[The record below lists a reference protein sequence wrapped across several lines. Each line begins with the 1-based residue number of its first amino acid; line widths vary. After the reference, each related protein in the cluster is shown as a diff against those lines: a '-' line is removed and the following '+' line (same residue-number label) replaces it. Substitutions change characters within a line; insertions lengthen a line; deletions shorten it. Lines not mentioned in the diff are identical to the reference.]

1 MTLAL
6 FKVPNTNNFVTL
18 EVILRSL
25 RGQSAIF
32 WRDQSCS
39 LDKLWSTTK
48 NRYLAQ
54 FQVPNTSRGQLQVLE
69 VILRSFEGCFEVKV
83 FFCKLKVVEWI
94 SHLKVVQRSR
104 CKFFCKL
111 KVVEWISCQIKKVSL
126 QLYLKCHTHPDDIS
140 GLQGSF

>member
-1 MTLAL
+1 MHWTTLIFNQEKIMTLAL

-83 FFCKLKVVEWI
+83 FFLQAQSSWMDKSFEGRLEVKVQIFLQAQSSWMDKLPN
-94 SHLKVVQRSR
+94 
-104 CKFFCKL
+104 
-111 KVVEWISCQIKKVSL
+111 KKS
-126 QLYLKCHTHPDDIS
+126 
-140 GLQGSF
+140 